1 MSAYRIALL
10 GTPLL
15 TNEHHSPLHLERR
28 KALALLAYL
37 AANGAAFTRESLAAF
52 LWGDS
57 DDARAAAY
65 LRNTLWTINRVLG
78 DGWATIE
85 GNTIQFNAD
94 SDIDVDI
101 RQFRALIATQS
112 ASSVSDSAVRRA
124 RTTTLAQAVALY
136 RGEFMAGFTLPDA
149 PAFAEW
155 QMVINEETRRL
166 CSLALALLVE
176 DYTVL
181 QQPELALETARRWLF
196 LDDLN
201 ENAVRSIMRLYAED
215 RQHNLALKVYQDFS
229 QRLRREL
236 RVQPETETVALY
248 EAIQER
254 RLQPMLVPAA
264 EPALA
269 IATNA
274 PAVTTAEMLAIAPK
288 KVLPAPATPFIG
300 RDNELADIAQRLTD
314 INCRLITLLGH
325 GGIGKTR
332 LAIQA
337 GEQAFLTGNFPDG
350 VYFVSL
356 APLCDV
362 YAIAPTLTAIL
373 PFMPD
378 KPQFADELLLELLP
392 GKRLLL
398 IMDNF
403 EHLLDGADL
412 LARLLEAAPGVKI
425 VVTSR
430 ERLNLHEE
438 WVYELQGLAYPAGDD
453 TTDIELYSAI
463 ALFVNSAKR
472 LRPDFR
478 LLPEDV
484 VHISTICRLVEGMPL
499 AIELAAGWLPV
510 LTCEEIAQEIQT
522 GLDFLTT
529 SVRNVPERHRS
540 LRAVFESAWQRL
552 LPGEQMCLAQ
562 LSVFRG
568 GFAYDAAAAVAR
580 ANRHQLLSL
589 VNKSLVRRGETGR
602 FEIHELLRQY
612 AGEKLRELADNQSR
626 ATEQRHGAFY
636 ADLLVAQLPRLK
648 SADQVAAL
656 DAISAE
662 LDNVR
667 AMLRHLIYERDF
679 ARMLSILEPMLHFYA
694 VRTSFNDLVEAQ
706 EYAINQLNPH
716 SNNPEERLLLGC
728 LLAYVA
734 RWRVTMCHQSVID
747 DLVARSRPLLEEFA
761 GHPAAGL
768 PTVLLGV
775 LKKRPGRTN
784 PDAETLI
791 RAGMAQLEQRG
802 DTWGVAFALME
813 LGGGLHMQIRYAEAR
828 EIYNRS
834 HELFLQIGQ
843 PWGIASIL
851 ELLANNLF
859 TLGNYPAA
867 KNCYRQMLPLL
878 EQLGMYHYSDG
889 IQATMAWHEQQVN
902 RETRHEA
909 VRQSIAQ
916 YQAMGDRRS
925 VAWVRYNLGWL
936 MLHQGQH
943 MEAVELYQESLREFE
958 ELGEEEGIIWSHI
971 FLAACAVVRRDFAD
985 VDHHAGHVRR
995 LLAEMT
1001 FPWGDCGLKYVLGD
1015 AALAQGN
1022 LDAAETLYRESIR
1035 IAFEAQSVMQTLR
1048 HLGGLAEIFYQ
1059 RGDATA
1065 LPLLLFIQQHPTTWD
1080 DTHQR
1085 IQPFL
1090 ATLTAQTSADALTAA
1105 QAQATHWTLETCVA
1119 ELFGD

>member
-1 MSAYRIALL
+1 MSAYRIAVL

-15 TNEHHSPLHLERR
+15 TNHHQQPLHLERR
-28 KALALLAYL
+28 KSLALLVYL
-37 AANGAAFTRESLAAF
+37 AASGQAYTREALAAF

-78 DGWATIE
+78 DGWAILE
-85 GNTIQFNAD
+85 GNTVQFNAD
-94 SDIDVDI
+94 SDIEVDI

-112 ASSVSDSAVRRA
+112 ASAVSDSAVRRA
-124 RTTTLAQAVALY
+124 RTVALDQAVALY
-136 RGEFMAGFTLPDA
+136 RGDFMAGFTLPDA
-149 PAFAEW
+149 PAFADW

-166 CSLALALLVE
+166 GSHALALLVE
-176 DYTVL
+176 DYMAL
-181 QQPELALETARRWLF
+181 HQPEKALETARRWLL

-215 RQHNLALKVYQDFS
+215 RQHNLALKTYQDFS

-236 RVQPETETVALY
+236 RVQPEAETVALY
-248 EAIQER
+248 EAIQDR
-254 RLQPMLVPAA
+254 RLQP
-264 EPALA
+264 AL
-269 IATNA
+269 A
-274 PAVTTAEMLAIAPK
+274 PAVESTLPVPVAPALTTGEILALVPK

-300 RDNELADIAQRLTD
+300 RDDELAGIAHRLQD
-314 INCRLITLLGH
+314 INCRLITLLGY

-337 GEQAFLTGNFPDG
+337 GEQAYASSNFPDG

-362 YAIAPTLTAIL
+362 YAIAPTLTAAL

-378 KPQFADELLLELLP
+378 KPQFADELLLEALP

-403 EHLLDGADL
+403 EHLLEGADL
-412 LARLLEAAPGVKI
+412 LARILEAAPGVKM

-438 WVYELQGLAYPAGDD
+438 WVYELQGLAYPAADAAA
-453 TTDIELYSAI
+453 DIELYSAI
-463 ALFVNSAKR
+463 TLFVNSAKR

-478 LLPEDV
+478 LQPDDIP
-484 VHISTICRLVEGMPL
+484 HISTICRLVEGMPL

-552 LPGEQMCLAQ
+552 VPAEQDCLAQ

-568 GFAYDAAAAVAR
+568 GFAYDAAAVVAR

-589 VNKSLVRRGETGR
+589 VNKSLLRRSDTGQ

-612 AGEKLRELADNQSR
+612 AGEKLHALPDTQVR
-626 ATEQRHGAFY
+626 AVEQRHSAFY

-648 SADQVAAL
+648 NAEQVAAL
-656 DAISAE
+656 GAISAE
-662 LDNVR
+662 LDNIR
-667 AMLRHLIYERDF
+667 TMLRHLIYQRDF
-679 ARMLSILEPMLHFYA
+679 ARLLSILEPLFHFYA

-706 EYAINQLNPH
+706 EFAINQLNPQ
-716 SNNPEERLLLGC
+716 SENAEERLLLGC

-734 RWRVTMCHQSVID
+734 RWRVTMCHQSLIE
-747 DLVARSRPLLEEFA
+747 DLVERSRVLLEQF
-761 GHPAAGL
+761 GGQPAAAL

-784 PDAETLI
+784 PDAEKLI
-791 RAGMAQLEQRG
+791 RAGMAQLEQQG
-802 DTWGVAFALME
+802 DVWGVAYALME
-813 LGGGLHMQIRYAEAR
+813 LGGALHMQIRYAEAR

-834 HELFLQIGQ
+834 HELFLKIGQ

-867 KNCYRQMLPLL
+867 KDCYRQMLPLL

-889 IQATMAWHEQQVN
+889 IQATMAWHDKLTTEDD
-902 RETRHEA
+902 RHEA
-909 VRQSIAQ
+909 VQQSIVQ
-916 YQAMGDRRS
+916 YAAIGDRRS

-936 MLHQGQH
+936 MLHQGH
-943 MEAVELYQESLREFE
+943 PSEATQLYQESLREFE
-958 ELGEEEGIIWSHI
+958 DLGEEEGIIWSHI
-971 FLAACAVVRRDFAD
+971 FLAACAVIRRDFAD
-985 VDHHAGHVRR
+985 VETHAQHVRR

-1015 AALAQGN
+1015 AALAQN
-1022 LDAAETLYRESIR
+1022 QLDTAETLYREAVK
-1035 IAFEAQSVMQTLR
+1035 IAFDAESIMQTLR
-1048 HLGGLAEIFYQ
+1048 HLGGLADIFYR
-1059 RGDATA
+1059 RGDDKTLA
-1065 LPLLLFIQQHPTTWD
+1065 LLLFIQHHPTTWD
-1080 DTHQR
+1080 DTHKR
-1085 IQPFL
+1085 IQPLL
-1090 ATLTAQTSADALTAA
+1090 AQLTEPISAETLAAA
-1105 QAQATHWTLETCVA
+1105 QARANQWTLETCVA
-1119 ELFGD
+1119 ELLGA